1 MFLGI
6 LVILPE
12 FFRNL
17 KGLGRIPL
25 DLQGFARYSWDLG
38 RFLWIWIFFL
48 VFGKVFLRFGR
59 ICKVF
64 GWFGKIFFGF
74 GKIWKGG
81 EGFGSFSGDLE
92 RISLDLE
99 GGQFWCTRGVGYW
112 WVIGA
117 RFPCFSSNFMK
128 TVQKFHQDFRTPKNG
143 FPTPSFH
150 QRIDFQHQKK

>member
-38 RFLWIWIFFL
+38 RFLWIWKNFL
-48 VFGKVFLRFGR
+48 VFGKIFLRFGR

-64 GWFGKIFFGF
+64 GWFGKIFLDLERFGRV
-74 GKIWKGG
+74 GKDLEAFLGIWKGFLWIWK
-81 EGFGSFSGDLE
+81 EAS
-92 RISLDLE
+92 
-99 GGQFWCTRGVGYW
+99 WCTRGVGYW
-112 WVIGA
+112 CTISMLLQQLHENRPEISS
-117 RFPCFSSNFMK
+117 RFPHPKKLISNTKFS
-128 TVQKFHQDFRTPKNG
+128 PKN
-143 FPTPSFH
+143 
-150 QRIDFQHQKK
+150 

>member
-38 RFLWIWIFFL
+38 RFLWIWKIL
-48 VFGKVFLRFGR
+48 VVFGKILLRFGR

-64 GWFGKIFFGF
+64 GWFWKDFFWIWKDLEGWGRIWKLFWGFGKDFFGF
-74 GKIWKGG
+74 GRRPVLVHERGG
-81 EGFGSFSGDLE
+81 LLVHD
-92 RISLDLE
+92 
-99 GGQFWCTRGVGYW
+99 
-112 WVIGA
+112 
-117 RFPCFSSNFMK
+117 
-128 TVQKFHQDFRTPKNG
+128 FHASPAT
-143 FPTPSFH
+143 S
-150 QRIDFQHQKK
+150 

>member
-38 RFLWIWIFFL
+38 RFLWIWKIFL
-48 VFGKVFLRFGR
+48 VFGKIFLRFGR

-112 WVIGA
+112 CTISMLLQQLHENRPEISS
-117 RFPCFSSNFMK
+117 RFPNPKKWISNTKFS
-128 TVQKFHQDFRTPKNG
+128 PKN
-143 FPTPSFH
+143 
-150 QRIDFQHQKK
+150 